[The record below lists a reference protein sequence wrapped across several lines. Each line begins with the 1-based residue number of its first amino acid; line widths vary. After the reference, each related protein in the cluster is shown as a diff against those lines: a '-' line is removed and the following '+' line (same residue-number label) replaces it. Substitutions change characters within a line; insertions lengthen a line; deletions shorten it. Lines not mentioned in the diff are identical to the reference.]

1 MSEEELIR
9 CCMGALE
16 LFVNNG
22 QIKKDY
28 PDKYNNAIGAIA
40 DCRLF
45 FEQPTPFTEK
55 EKQEVSDLSK
65 VLFEIEF
72 AKYKAKK

>member
-16 LFVNNG
+16 LFVSNS

-28 PDKYNNAIGAIA
+28 PDKYNNAIGVIA

-55 EKQEVSDLSK
+55 EKQEAVSYTHLTLPTIYS
-65 VLFEIEF
+65 V
-72 AKYKAKK
+72 